1 MLLTRLVNFIGFI
14 LAFTLLFSFSTVLVA
29 ACTLYFFIGRLFDL
43 PIEVI
48 NMLNEAK
55 KAAHDIEDKRA

>member
-29 ACTLYFFIGRLFDL
+29 VCTLHFFIGRLFDL